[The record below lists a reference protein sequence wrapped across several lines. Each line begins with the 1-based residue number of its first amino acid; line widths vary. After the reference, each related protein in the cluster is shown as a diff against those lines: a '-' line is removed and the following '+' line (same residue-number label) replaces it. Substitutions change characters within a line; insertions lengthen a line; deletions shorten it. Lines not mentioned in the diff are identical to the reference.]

1 MFFGS
6 AVFAQQDPVI
16 ALRNASAQID
26 RATAALAAAAESD
39 NQVVAVSDAIRSLE
53 DGLSALRFALVA
65 TKALEAQKQ
74 AAFSA
79 NRIELGRLLAVL
91 ERIENSAGTLSVL
104 HPGGATDSV
113 RAGMIL
119 SLMTPELRIKA
130 NALRSDL
137 MSISALN
144 DLHEAAMMRLKGAL
158 EALQEARNQLAVA
171 VREDK
176 GISQSAFTT
185 AADIDNLL
193 AASGS
198 LDELLLKLSDMQVAQ
213 GLTAAPRQQG
223 QGLDFPVL
231 GLVTRHF
238 NQPNRAGIRQPGLV
252 ITAPALALVQAP
264 QAGIVRFTG
273 DFMEYGR
280 VVILEPSPQS
290 LHIYAGFGQVF
301 VKTGDVLESGAA
313 IGLLGGD
320 TPDSAE
326 FLAED
331 SGENDKAN
339 KTLYIEIRE
348 NGMPVDPE
356 LVFTRQ

>member
-1 MFFGS
+1 MFAAS
-6 AVFAQQDPVI
+6 AAAAQQDPVI
-16 ALRNASAQID
+16 ALRNASTQID
-26 RATAALAAAAESD
+26 TATAALAAAAQSD
-39 NQVVAVSDAIRSLE
+39 NQVVAVSTALRSLE
-53 DGLSALRFALVA
+53 DGLAALRFALVA
-65 TKALEAQKQ
+65 TKSLETRKQ

-79 NRIELGRLLAVL
+79 NRIELGKLLAVL
-91 ERIENSAGTLSVL
+91 ERIENSAGTLSIL
-104 HPGGATDSV
+104 HPEGATSSV
-113 RAGMIL
+113 RAGMIF

-130 NALRSDL
+130 DALRGDL
-137 MSISALN
+137 ASISVLN
-144 DLHEAAMMRLKGAL
+144 NLQEDASNRLKVSLGAL
-158 EALQEARNQLAVA
+158 QDARNQLAIA
-171 VREDK
+171 VREDRV
-176 GISQSAFTT
+176 ISQSAFTT

-198 LDELLLKLSDMQVAQ
+198 LGELLLKLSDLQPTQ
-213 GLTAAPRQQG
+213 GRIAVPQQEG
-223 QGLDFPVL
+223 QGLDFPVS
-231 GLVTRHF
+231 GLVTRRF

-252 ITAPALALVQAP
+252 ISAPPLALVQAP

-280 VVILEPSPQS
+280 VVILEPAPHS

-320 TPDSAE
+320 TPDSAA
-326 FLAED
+326 FMAEN
-331 SGENDKAN
+331 SSENDKAN

-356 LVFTRQ
+356 VVFTRQ